1 MILVIDD
8 DESIRRSLR
17 LLLTAEGYQ
26 VETANDDKDALK
38 KMEMMT
44 PSIILLDI
52 MMTPVDGLAFIKTLI
67 QMRKEKDYAI
77 FVITAMTG
85 IVDELKEMQ
94 QQGLIRGFVIKP
106 FVFSEQLVQEIH
118 RIMMFQYP
126 QTG

>member
-1 MILVIDD
+1 MILVIAD